1 MDVSEMPTRP
11 ELVAKA
17 ATSPEDYS
25 NDTIADPVGAAVR
38 ENSAESSRYPFWALE
53 TFEAS
58 GTNIFGK
65 RFVGGEGLIPRRS
78 YLDELLEIMHDS
90 LSDENMAG
98 MMELARKSHSE
109 KMVAIIETLQPLLT
123 KEELS
128 SECRWEVFV
137 SPFGNMAHKYHA
149 KRIIKKAIYAKNL
162 RKLEEAPDSVLPD
175 FLASQQ
181 EKMLDTAATC
191 GMYHILAERM
201 REINGNK
208 PFNLSMPSIEYN
220 LKLETQST
228 ADWITGQNATNDKVK
243 LVSLEAL
250 KSFNIAC

>member
-1 MDVSEMPTRP
+1 MDVSEMTTRP

-25 NDTIADPVGAAVR
+25 KDTIADPVGAAIR

-98 MMELARKSHSE
+98 MMELARNNHGTQID
-109 KMVAIIETLQPLLT
+109 AIIDTLEPLLT
-123 KEELS
+123 AKELS
-128 SECRWEVFV
+128 AECRWEVFV

-181 EKMLDTAATC
+181 EKMLDTSATC

-250 KSFNIAC
+250 KSFKIAC